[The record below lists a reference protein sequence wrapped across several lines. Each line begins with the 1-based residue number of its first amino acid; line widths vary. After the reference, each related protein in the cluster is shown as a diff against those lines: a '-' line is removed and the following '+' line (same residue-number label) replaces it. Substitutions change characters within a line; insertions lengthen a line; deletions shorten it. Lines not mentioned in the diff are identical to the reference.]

1 MPDGARPTAT
11 PARLACWL
19 VELARVAPGLVE
31 AHLPLAGL
39 DPRTRERLILTV
51 TEANDCRWL
60 TWVHESWQ
68 GFHGEPADA
77 DAVEALVAY
86 ARLCAETGEPV
97 DATTLEASFAAS
109 VVRSARAT
117 VARAQLGSLIGNTA
131 TSLLGRPPA
140 SRSALGL
147 AGDLVTV
154 GMTLPVAVP
163 VAAASAAVATALR
176 VVNRLTPPMPA
187 PRLPADGEANLV
199 VHLLAEAMPVYL
211 GNAVVRTLL
220 VWSPVTLAVGVRLEG
235 TDATLR
241 IGQGRVEIVSGVRS
255 DALTVIEGGVEP
267 LLHVAAGSILRQ
279 LANGPEASRT

>member
-1 MPDGARPTAT
+1 MSDGARPTAT

-19 VELARVAPGLVE
+19 AELARVAPGIVE

-39 DPRTRERLILTV
+39 DPRTRERLIITV

-60 TWVHESWQ
+60 TWVHEAWQ
-68 GFHGEPADA
+68 GFHGEPPDV
-77 DAVEALVAY
+77 DTVEALVAY
-86 ARLCAETGEPV
+86 ARSCAEAGQPV
-97 DATTLEASFAAS
+97 DVTTLAAAYAPS

-131 TSLLGRPPA
+131 SSLLGRA
-140 SRSALGL
+140 RADRSALGL
-147 AGDLVTV
+147 AGDLLTV
-154 GMTLPVAVP
+154 GATLPVAVP
-163 VAAASAAVATALR
+163 VAAASAAFAAALR
-176 VVNRLTPPMPA
+176 VVNRLVPPMPE

-211 GNAVVRTLL
+211 GNVIVRTVL
-220 VWSPVTLAVGVRLEG
+220 VWSPVTLAIGVRLEG

-241 IGQGRVEIVSGVRS
+241 LGQGRIEIVSGVRS

-267 LLHVAAGSILRQ
+267 LLHLAAGSILRQ
-279 LANGPEASRT
+279 MANGPQASRA

>member
-1 MPDGARPTAT
+1 
-11 PARLACWL
+11 
-19 VELARVAPGLVE
+19 
-31 AHLPLAGL
+31 
-39 DPRTRERLILTV
+39 
-51 TEANDCRWL
+51 
-60 TWVHESWQ
+60 
-68 GFHGEPADA
+68 
-77 DAVEALVAY
+77 VEALVAY